1 MDSFGKRLSELRK
14 AKSLSQKDLAK
25 IFKTSHTTI
34 GKYERD
40 EMTPSIEAAKKLAK
54 ILDTTVSYLL
64 GETEDMELLKDPDM
78 LKRLNDI
85 NDLPPKDKEGILFAI
100 DGLLRDAKTRL
111 AYQ

>member
-1 MDSFGKRLSELRK
+1 MVSRTLVPAG
-14 AKSLSQKDLAK
+14 
-25 IFKTSHTTI
+25 
-34 GKYERD
+34 
-40 EMTPSIEAAKKLAK
+40 MTPSIEAAKKLAK

-64 GETEDMELLKDPDM
+64 GETEDMEVLKDPDM

-85 NDLPPKDKEGILFAI
+85 NDLPQKDKEGILFAI